1 VSTPRHHPPAELIVD
16 LARGAVTPGRA
27 LIVSAHL
34 GVCPACQRA
43 LSVAEAVGG
52 ALLETLEP
60 TLMAPD
66 ALARTLSK
74 LEAEPPQSPPR
85 SASLRQPGP
94 ADWIAAPVAAAEALA
109 RKRWAAPGVWTAP
122 VRLPTRAP
130 GRSYLLGIGPGISV
144 PLHTHRGVESLCVLK
159 GSLEDGET
167 LGPGDFRESDEAV
180 VHRPGVT
187 RDSECVCLI
196 WTEHPLV
203 PRSFIGRLMQP
214 FVRI

>member
-1 VSTPRHHPPAELIVD
+1 VSAPRHHPPAELIVD

-27 LIVSAHL
+27 LVVRAHL

-43 LSVAEAVGG
+43 LAVAEAVGG

-66 ALARTLSK
+66 ALARALSK
-74 LEAEPPQSPPR
+74 LEAELPQARPR
-85 SASLRQPGP
+85 AGPSRRPRP
-94 ADWIAAPVAAAEALA
+94 ADWIAAPEAATDALA

-122 VRLPTRAP
+122 VRLAHRAP
-130 GRSYLLGIGPGISV
+130 GHSYLLGIGPGISV

-180 VHRPGVT
+180 VHRPRVT
-187 RDSECVCLI
+187 RDGECVCLI
-196 WTEHPLV
+196 WTERPLV
-203 PRSFIGRLMQP
+203 PRSFIGWLMQP
-214 FVRI
+214 FVGI